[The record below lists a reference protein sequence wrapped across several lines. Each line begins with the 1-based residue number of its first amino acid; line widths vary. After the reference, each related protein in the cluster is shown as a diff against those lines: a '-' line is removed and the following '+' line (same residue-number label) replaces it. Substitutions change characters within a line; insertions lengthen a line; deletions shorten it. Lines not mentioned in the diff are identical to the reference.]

1 MDKEPKNSKKYSC
14 EDCHFKCCKNNEWLR
29 HLSTTKHKNKGL
41 LNALEQ
47 KISNIEQKNSS
58 VEHYICKFCNKKYNA
73 RNSLW
78 YHKKKCKSIKE
89 IQIDKDNTDDVYSD
103 EDDDDDKE
111 HSAEHSLEYSKTK
124 FYNIPPTNNEI
135 IEIMKAQMIDNQEF
149 KKFMMEQQKQMME
162 LALKSSITNT
172 NTINANSNCNNNTFN
187 LQFFLNE
194 KCKGALN
201 LSEFVDSIKVQLS
214 DLENFAHVDYAN
226 GISKILLKNFNKLD
240 TYSRPI
246 HCSDLKRETIYI
258 KENDSWTREPDDKPT
273 LIKAIKQVAFKN
285 IKLINE
291 WVKENPGCQDPRT
304 KQNVKYNKIVMNSMS
319 GGTVE
324 EQHDNIEQIVKNVT
338 KAVVIDKYM
347 VK

>member
-1 MDKEPKNSKKYSC
+1 MDTKTKTEKSPKFECKVCDY
-14 EDCHFKCCKNNEWLR
+14 KCCKQSDYIKHTKTVKHEKMEQEYDKN
-29 HLSTTKHKNKGL
+29 TKHNEYLCECG
-41 LNALEQ
+41 
-47 KISNIEQKNSS
+47 
-58 VEHYICKFCNKKYNA
+58 KKYQYH
-73 RNSLW
+73 SGLW
-78 YHKKKCKSIKE
+78 KHKKTCEGVATIS
-89 IQIDKDNTDDVYSD
+89 QVCDKIYI
-103 EDDDDDKE
+103 EKP
-111 HSAEHSLEYSKTK
+111 HQ
-124 FYNIPPTNNEI
+124 PTNSEI
-135 IEIMKAQMIDNQEF
+135 IEILKVQLMENQELR
-149 KKFMMEQQKQMME
+149 KFMMDQQKQMME
-162 LALKSSITNT
+162 LASKSSIT
-172 NTINANSNCNNNTFN
+172 NTINANSNCNNNNNNTFN

-194 KCKGALN
+194 KCKDALN

-226 GISKILLKNFNKLD
+226 GISKILLKNFNNLD

-258 KENDSWTREPDDKPT
+258 KENDSWTKEPDDKPT

>member
-1 MDKEPKNSKKYSC
+1 MDSALENSKKFNC
-14 EDCHFKCCKNNEWLR
+14 DKCDFKCCKNNEWLR
-29 HLSTTKHKNKGL
+29 HLSTAKHNNNSI
-41 LNALEQ
+41 LNIL
-47 KISNIEQKNSS
+47 EQKNSILEQKNS
-58 VEHYICKFCNKKYNA
+58 ILEQYICKFCNKKYNA

-78 YHKKKCKSIKE
+78 YHAKKCKTVKE
-89 IQIDKDNTDDVYSD
+89 IQIDKDNMNDVYSD
-103 EDDDDDKE
+103 DEE
-111 HSAEHSLEYSKTK
+111 HSVEHSSEYSKTK

-135 IEIMKAQMIDNQEF
+135 IEIMKAQMLDNQELR
-149 KKFMMEQQKQMME
+149 KFMMDQQKQLME

-172 NTINANSNCNNNTFN
+172 NTINANSNCNNNNNTFN

-226 GISKILLKNFNKLD
+226 GISKILLKNFNNLD

-258 KENDSWTREPDDKPT
+258 KENDSWTKEPDDKPT

-324 EQHDNIEQIVKNVT
+324 EQRDNIEQIVKNVT

>member
-1 MDKEPKNSKKYSC
+1 MDSAPENSKKFNC
-14 EDCHFKCCKNNEWLR
+14 DKCDFKCCKNNEWLR
-29 HLSTTKHKNKGL
+29 HLSTAKHNNNSI
-41 LNALEQ
+41 LNIL
-47 KISNIEQKNSS
+47 EQKNSILEQKNS
-58 VEHYICKFCNKKYNA
+58 ILEQYICKFCNKKYNA

-78 YHKKKCKSIKE
+78 YHAKKCKTVKE
-89 IQIDKDNTDDVYSD
+89 IQIDKDNMNDVYSD
-103 EDDDDDKE
+103 DEE
-111 HSAEHSLEYSKTK
+111 HSVEHSSECSKTK

-135 IEIMKAQMIDNQEF
+135 IEIMKAQMLDNQELR
-149 KKFMMEQQKQMME
+149 KFMMDQQKQMME

-172 NTINANSNCNNNTFN
+172 NTINANSNCNNNNNTFN

-226 GISKILLKNFNKLD
+226 GISKILLKNFNNLD

-258 KENDSWTREPDDKPT
+258 KENDSWTKEPDDKPT

-324 EQHDNIEQIVKNVT
+324 EQRDNIEQIVKNVT